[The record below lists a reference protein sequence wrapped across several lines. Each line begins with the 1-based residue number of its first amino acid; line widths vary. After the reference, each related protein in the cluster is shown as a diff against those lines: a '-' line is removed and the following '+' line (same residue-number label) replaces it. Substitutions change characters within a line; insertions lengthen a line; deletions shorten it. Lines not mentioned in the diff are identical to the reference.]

1 LNISRFRQDFDA
13 PGSLAS
19 RDRVLIS
26 GRERQGEIDMD
37 KAREAL
43 EELLNDPIVRLVMA
57 SDGVKAEE
65 VRSLF
70 AAGQDES
77 DEEETELPALHV
89 IASSPCGQGMCC
101 V

>member
-1 LNISRFRQDFDA
+1 
-13 PGSLAS
+13 
-19 RDRVLIS
+19 
-26 GRERQGEIDMD
+26 MD

-57 SDGVKAEE
+57 SDGVKPAE

-70 AAGQDES
+70 EAGQLAGN
-77 DEEETELPALHV
+77 EEEAELPALHV

>member
-1 LNISRFRQDFDA
+1 
-13 PGSLAS
+13 
-19 RDRVLIS
+19 
-26 GRERQGEIDMD
+26 MD

-57 SDGVKAEE
+57 SDGVEPEE

-70 AAGQDES
+70 GSGQDES
-77 DEEETELPALHV
+77 DEEEAELPAFQM

-101 V
+101 I